1 MTTPTAQQKRARSA
15 LEQLLGTEE
24 GEDSVDLF
32 VQHHLDEIEADY
44 WNAQLGTATP
54 AAGAV
59 LGLLQPR
66 EPWEDEGS
74 VHVDFELPGDVS
86 QYVLSVELNGD
97 GEVLGVSM
105 ES

>member
-1 MTTPTAQQKRARSA
+1 MTTPTAQQKRARTA

-32 VQHHLDEIEADY
+32 IQHHLDEIEADY
-44 WNAQLGTATP
+44 WSEQVGTATP
-54 AAGAV
+54 AASVV
-59 LGLLQPR
+59 LGLLQVR
-66 EPWEDEGS
+66 EPWESDGS
-74 VHVDFELPGDVS
+74 VHIDFALPGDVS
-86 QYVLSVELNGD
+86 QYVLSVELDED

>member
-44 WNAQLGTATP
+44 WNGQLGTATP
-54 AAGAV
+54 AASAV
-59 LGLLQPR
+59 LGLLQAR
-66 EPWEDEGS
+66 EPWEDDGS
-74 VHVDFELPGDVS
+74 VHVDFALPGDVS
-86 QYVLSVELNGD
+86 QYVLSVEFDED